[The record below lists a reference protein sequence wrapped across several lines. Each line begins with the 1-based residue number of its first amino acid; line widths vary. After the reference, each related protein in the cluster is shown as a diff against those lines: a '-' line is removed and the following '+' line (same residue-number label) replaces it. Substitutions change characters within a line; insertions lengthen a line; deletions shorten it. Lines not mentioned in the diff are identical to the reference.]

1 MLRFAPQ
8 GSGLNSAPN
17 RLLLMF
23 SFCSPKHVSHV
34 SGCRKSPRLCYP
46 VQRVFRKYPCAGQDT
61 AGIMDRGEMPV
72 VWRAPSIP
80 ALGGVPRTALSPTH
94 EEAGADG

>member
-1 MLRFAPQ
+1 VALDI
-8 GSGLNSAPN
+8 
-17 RLLLMF
+17 LLLF
-23 SFCSPKHVSHV
+23 AYTVSHV

-46 VQRVFRKYPCAGQDT
+46 VQRVFRKYPCAGYDT